1 MTTTCMKKLKAYLD
15 VRNQLLNF
23 LREDV
28 GSGDITSESII
39 SSNTSA
45 LAHIICKSKK
55 KAIVSGLYECGILF
69 GEICKCD
76 TKILVEDGSTVNEGN
91 VVMQVRG
98 KARSILR
105 AERTALNIMMRMSG
119 ISTLTNEFVC
129 MVKDYDKS
137 VRIACTRK
145 TSPGMRIFDK
155 KAVELGGGKSH
166 RLRLDDMVLIK
177 DNHLL
182 LTGSVERSIKIAR
195 KSVGS
200 AIRIECEVGDPSQI
214 ISAIKRGADI
224 VMLDNF
230 SPEEVK
236 ESIHNITKL
245 GLRDKAMIEVSG
257 GISLNNIKDYASAEP
272 DIISIGSLTHSA
284 KAIDFSLEIIK
295 VIGQSPEPNK

>member
-1 MTTTCMKKLKAYLD
+1 MKNLKAYLD
-15 VRNQLLNF
+15 ARNQLLNF

-39 SSNTSA
+39 ASNTSA
-45 LAHIICKSKK
+45 LAYVICKSKK

-69 GEICKCD
+69 GDICKCNA
-76 TKILVEDGSTVNEGN
+76 KILVEDGSTVNEGN

-129 MVKDYDKS
+129 LVRDYES

-177 DNHLL
+177 DNHLM
-182 LTGSVERSIKIAR
+182 LTGSVERSVRMAR

-200 AIRIECEVGDPSQI
+200 AIRVECEVGNPSQI

-230 SPEEVK
+230 SPDEVR
-236 ESIHNITKL
+236 ESIHKITKL

-257 GISLNNIKDYASAEP
+257 GISLDNIKDYASAEP

-295 VIGQSPEPNK
+295 VIE